1 MIDNHLNGEF
11 LRGTYTNKAATAA
24 NEMNELLVNVAI
36 VNSDA
41 ELSAPIQV
49 DLLVFSLNVMNFLIP
64 TKMNPK
70 IISWDTT
77 NATAFLV
84 AIFV

>member
-11 LRGTYTNKAATAA
+11 LRGTYTNKDATAA

-49 DLLVFSLNVMNFLIP
+49 DLLVFSLNVLAHI
-64 TKMNPK
+64 NPIMLSK
-70 IISWDTT
+70 QPRCSMMPSR
-77 NATAFLV
+77 L
-84 AIFV
+84 